1 MAIAK
6 RKKQMGDNVNIVEIL
21 LNPKIKE
28 EWI

>member
-1 MAIAK
+1 MAK
-6 RKKQMGDNVNIVEIL
+6 RKKQMGEKDNVNIVEIL